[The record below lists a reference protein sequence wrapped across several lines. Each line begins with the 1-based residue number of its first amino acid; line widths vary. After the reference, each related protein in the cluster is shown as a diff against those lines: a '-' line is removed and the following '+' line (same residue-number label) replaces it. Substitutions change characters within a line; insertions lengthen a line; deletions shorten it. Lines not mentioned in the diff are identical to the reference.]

1 MRELSVQ
8 AANDSNTDDDR
19 SEIQEE
25 MDQLHSEITRIADT
39 TEFNTKNLLDGTVG
53 TAAGTALTFHIGS
66 NSGQNT
72 TLGIRNMQA
81 SGTNL
86 ALSGSVDVS
95 SQTAA
100 DDAIATIDAAIG
112 EVSSERSKLGA
123 MQNRLDHTI
132 NNLSVSEENLTAAN
146 SRIKDVDMAKEMM
159 NLSKQQILSQAGTAM
174 LAQANQ
180 MPQGVLQLL
189 G

>member
-8 AANDSNTDDDR
+8 SANDSNTDDDR
-19 SEIQEE
+19 AEIQEE
-25 MDQLHSEITRIADT
+25 VDQLSNEIDRIADT
-39 TEFNTKNLLDGTVG
+39 TEFNTKNLINGDATTGEDGV
-53 TAAGTALTFHIGS
+53 LTFHIGA

-72 TLGIRNMQA
+72 TLEIRDMGATANLGV
-81 SGTNL
+81 GT
-86 ALSGSVDVS
+86 GSVDVS
-95 SQTAA
+95 TQSGANI
-100 DDAIATIDAAIG
+100 AIDTVDTAIG

-132 NNLSVSEENLTAAN
+132 NNLSTAEENLTAAN
-146 SRIKDVDMAKEMM
+146 SRIEDVDMAKEMM
-159 NLSKQQILSQAGTAM
+159 NMSKQRILSQAGTAM

-180 MPQGVLQLL
+180 KPQGVLQLL